1 MEVVRCL
8 VKALT
13 HENARLKKQSVEAKL
28 DNDMLEVAARNDA
41 AAARREAAAPL
52 KQVPCSGEHGRHWV
66 WTAARCGTA
75 AADRMTVSFAPSYAR
90 SLPFAGASAVAGCM
104 AVAAGRIAPNH
115 KKLRRLYA
123 EERLQVRTAGNTRS
137 AQGHTGP
144 TISSQPALVARFSAR
159 PARDGRRFRI
169 LAVVDDFSR
178 ECLALVA
185 DVNVRAAG
193 RRELDAT
200 VARRWVVPF
209 SWKGERFGSDAN
221 SLELAMNF
229 KLGGAMFPD
238 GGIIGPL

>member
-123 EERLQVRTAGNTRS
+123 EDPDGWLLPWAILPEVDYLVGRELGS
-137 AQGHTGP
+137 AAQRAWLNDLASGAFEIEWG
-144 TISSQPALVARFSAR
+144 SA
-159 PARDGRRFRI
+159 
-169 LAVVDDFSR
+169 
-178 ECLALVA
+178 A
-185 DVNVRAAG
+185 DVRAARTIEARYHALAIG
-193 RRELDAT
+193 LVDA
-200 VARRWVVPF
+200 VVMATA
-209 SWKGERFGSDAN
+209 ERLRADIATFDFRHFGAVR
-221 SLELAMNF
+221 LAHAPR
-229 KLGGAMFPD
+229 LLPGGAPR
-238 GGIIGPL
+238 PRKSTRR